1 MIRKSTLG
9 FSLIESLMIVAMVGI
24 IVILMANLP
33 NAMNLVNKSKDLS
46 LIKEIA
52 TKQIEDKRA
61 ISYANLAN
69 GSVAIS
75 DQRLNTVADASGTVL
90 IEDCSVVV
98 CPNEEHIKQV
108 TVTLNW
114 KENNKVQ
121 TITLKTLIGEG
132 GLNQ

>member
-33 NAMNLVNKSKDLS
+33 NAMNLVNKSKNLS

-90 IEDCSVVV
+90 IEDCSVDV

>member
-90 IEDCSVVV
+90 IEDCSVDV
-98 CPNEEHIKQV
+98 CKNEEHIKQV

>member
-1 MIRKSTLG
+1 MIRKSVLG

-33 NAMNLVNKSKDLS
+33 NAMNLVNKSKNLS

-90 IEDCSVVV
+90 IEDCSVDV